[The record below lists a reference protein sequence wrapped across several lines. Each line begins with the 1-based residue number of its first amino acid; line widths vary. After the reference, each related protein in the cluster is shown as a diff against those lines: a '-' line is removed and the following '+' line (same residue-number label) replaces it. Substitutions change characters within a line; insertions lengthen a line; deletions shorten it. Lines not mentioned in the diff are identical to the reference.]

1 MDGKTRTVEFQKHMG
16 IRADIGGDRGW
27 SEVIRGDQGRSGEIR
42 GDRRRS
48 EESRAAGCR
57 GRTAPVRVA
66 VVLRPKVAP
75 RGLGVGRARGQGPLR
90 AAALVRPTSS
100 RGTQH
105 AIVWHALSSLAGS
118 ALAAHAPVR
127 GARGAVARGQRVER
141 QRSGLKVT
149 DHHRCGGAWVV
160 ARGRRGRRA
169 TNLQNKG

>member
-1 MDGKTRTVEFQKHMG
+1 MGGPTRGGGVDGKTRTVEFQKHMG

-75 RGLGVGRARGQGPLR
+75 RGLGVGRARGPPRCCAR
-90 AAALVRPTSS
+90 ASKRESEW
-100 RGTQH
+100 GY
-105 AIVWHALSSLAGS
+105 
-118 ALAAHAPVR
+118 
-127 GARGAVARGQRVER
+127 E
-141 QRSGLKVT
+141 KVICT
-149 DHHRCGGAWVV
+149 M
-160 ARGRRGRRA
+160 
-169 TNLQNKG
+169 

>member
-1 MDGKTRTVEFQKHMG
+1 MGGPTRGGGVDGKTRTVEFQKHMG

-90 AAALVRPTSS
+90 AAALVRP
-100 RGTQH
+100 RGSPSGGTRRSF
-105 AIVWHALSSLAGS
+105 ALCRNTCRTVPTPEPKCRKRKEEKG
-118 ALAAHAPVR
+118 AHV
-127 GARGAVARGQRVER
+127 GYI
-141 QRSGLKVT
+141 
-149 DHHRCGGAWVV
+149 HRDFMTVH
-160 ARGRRGRRA
+160 
-169 TNLQNKG
+169 

>member
-1 MDGKTRTVEFQKHMG
+1 MGGPTRGGGVDGKTRTVEFQKHMG
-16 IRADIGGDRGW
+16 IRADIGG
-27 SEVIRGDQGRSGEIR
+27 V
-42 GDRRRS
+42 
-48 EESRAAGCR
+48 AG
-57 GRTAPVRVA
+57 
-66 VVLRPKVAP
+66 
-75 RGLGVGRARGQGPLR
+75 RGLPR
-90 AAALVRPTSS
+90 TDC
-100 RGTQH
+100 H

>member
-1 MDGKTRTVEFQKHMG
+1 MGGPTRGGGVDGKTRTVEFQKHMG

-90 AAALVRPTSS
+90 AAALVPRLCANCE
-100 RGTQH
+100 H
-105 AIVWHALSSLAGS
+105 
-118 ALAAHAPVR
+118 
-127 GARGAVARGQRVER
+127 
-141 QRSGLKVT
+141 
-149 DHHRCGGAWVV
+149 VV
-160 ARGRRGRRA
+160 
-169 TNLQNKG
+169 